1 MQMTC
6 IWRNIRFRYATM
18 FYYLNE
24 PLEGGGTAFPF
35 ADNETYNDVV
45 SISGGVRDGDDDG
58 NDGDGDNDDDD
69 VGGDDDG
76 KDGGDDGD
84 GDDDDNGDGDD
95 DGWR

>member
-1 MQMTC
+1 MTC

-45 SISGGVRDGDDDG
+45 SISGGVRDDDG

-84 GDDDDNGDGDD
+84 GGDDDNGDGDD